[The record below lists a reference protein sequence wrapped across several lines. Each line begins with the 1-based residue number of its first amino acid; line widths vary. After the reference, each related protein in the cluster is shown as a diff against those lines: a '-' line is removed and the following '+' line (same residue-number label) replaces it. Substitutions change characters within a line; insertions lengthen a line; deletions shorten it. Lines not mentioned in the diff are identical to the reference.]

1 MNNTI
6 ENDTQAAAKRRQGR
20 FILVIMA
27 LLFSAPFLGSW
38 FILNYTDIIGSMSVR
53 HGDLYQP
60 LRQVPDVAVYDPRI
74 AGEPEQPL
82 HGKWILLYI
91 APGPC
96 DEACHENLYRMRQI
110 RLAVGRYTHNLE
122 RVWMTDAENKS
133 DLDRLLA
140 EYDGTLVLDMGR
152 HAAAIQPEDFRYDE
166 AANVLEDD
174 SLYLLDPLGNLVM
187 RYRADAEP
195 LQIIKD
201 LNKLLKASRIG

>member
-1 MNNTI
+1 MD
-6 ENDTQAAAKRRQGR
+6 NDNQAIVKRREGR

-38 FILNYTDIIGSMSVR
+38 IILNYTDIIDRMSVR

-60 LRQVPDVAVYDPRI
+60 LRQIADVPVYDPRLGD
-74 AGEPEQPL
+74 AAEQSL

-96 DEACHENLYRMRQI
+96 DEACYESLYRMRQI
-110 RLAVGRYTHNLE
+110 RLAAGRYTHNLE
-122 RVWMTDAENKS
+122 RVWMTDAGNQA
-133 DLDRLLA
+133 DLAELLA
-140 EYDGTLVLDMGR
+140 DYDGTLVLDMSQN
-152 HAAAIQPEDFRYDE
+152 AAAIQPEDFRYDD

-174 SLYLLDPLGNLVM
+174 SLYLIDPLGNLVL
-187 RYRADAEP
+187 RYRVDAEP
-195 LQIIKD
+195 LKIIKD